1 MRAGVHMLKQ
11 EDAATADVCSSSKQQ
26 QAQAAAST
34 SSSSRGTCVRVHPK
48 NASGGMRTQHALQR
62 ANGDAVV
69 AAEGDGDAAGCSLP
83 VKQTACECEG
93 TAGVC
98 HVTPVHNFAE
108 GLARATNPQ
117 RALDLAAAAAAAAAA
132 CV

>member
-1 MRAGVHMLKQ
+1 MQRLQQQQQQAH
-11 EDAATADVCSSSKQQ
+11 AAAASSSKHKQQ
-26 QAQAAAST
+26 QAAAAAAAA
-34 SSSSRGTCVRVHPK
+34 SSRGTCVRVHPK
-48 NASGGMRTQHALQR
+48 NASGGMRPQHALQR

-69 AAEGDGDAAGCSLP
+69 TAEGDGDAVSCSLP
-83 VKQTACECEG
+83 VKQTASECEG

-117 RALDLAAAAAAAAAA
+117 RTLDLAAAAAAAAAA
-132 CV
+132 CA